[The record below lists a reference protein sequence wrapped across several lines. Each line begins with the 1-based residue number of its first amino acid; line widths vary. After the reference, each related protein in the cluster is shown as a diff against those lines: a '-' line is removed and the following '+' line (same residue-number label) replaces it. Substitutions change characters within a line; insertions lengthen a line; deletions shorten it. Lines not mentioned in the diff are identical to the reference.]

1 MLLYLC
7 VRKGAVTSTGNMVG
21 LFAGIGG
28 VELGLRSHGWETEL
42 LCEID
47 PGAQQVLRTR
57 FADVELHGDVTRL
70 RSLPQRTEL
79 VAAGFPCQDLSQA
92 GRTAGITG
100 ARSGL
105 VDEVFR
111 LVKRKKGPRWL
122 LIENV
127 PFMLNLSRGAA
138 MRHITD
144 ALEDLGYTWAY
155 RVVDARAFGLPQRR
169 QRVLMLASRTDDPRE
184 VLFGQ
189 DAGLPDEGDPSQ
201 FPCGFYWT
209 EGIRGLGWAVN
220 AVPTLKGGS
229 TVGIASPP
237 AVRLPSGE
245 IVTPGLID
253 AERLQGF
260 DPDWTAP
267 ATELKGIRNG
277 HRWRLVG
284 NAVSVRMAEWV
295 GGRLVDRIAY
305 SPDHETPLK
314 PGDAWPSAAWGGNRQ
329 AFRVHE
335 SHWPVQE
342 PYEDLSGFL
351 EHSQLLSARATAGFL
366 KRARTGS
373 LRFVPGFLD
382 DVESHLDRMGG
393 YPEAV
398 A

>member
-1 MLLYLC
+1 M
-7 VRKGAVTSTGNMVG
+7 TSTGNMVG

-28 VELGLRSHGWETEL
+28 LELGLAEHGWRTEL

-47 PGAQQVLRTR
+47 AGAQAVLRAR
-57 FADVELHGDVTRL
+57 FADVALHTDVTRL
-70 RSLPQRTEL
+70 RSLPQATEI
-79 VAAGFPCQDLSQA
+79 VTAGFPCQDLSQA

-100 ARSGL
+100 SRSGL

-111 LVKRKKGPRWL
+111 LVRRKQGPRWL

-127 PFMLNLSRGAA
+127 PFMLQLGRGAA

-144 ALEDLGYTWAY
+144 ALEDLGYAWAY

-169 QRVLMLASRTDDPRE
+169 QRVLMLASRTDDPRA
-184 VLFGQ
+184 VLFGE
-189 DAGLPDEGDPSQ
+189 DAGAPVEGDPDTH
-201 FPCGFYWT
+201 PCGFYWT
-209 EGIRGLGWAVN
+209 EGVRGLGWAVN

-267 ATELKGIRNG
+267 ATQAPGVRTG

-284 NAVSVRMAEWV
+284 NAVSVRMAAWV
-295 GGRLVDRIAY
+295 GGRLGRPIDY
-305 SPDHETPLK
+305 SPDHETPLR
-314 PGDAWPSAAWGGNRQ
+314 PGDPWPSAAWGARRR

-342 PYEDLSGFL
+342 PYEDLAGYL
-351 EHSQLLSARATAGFL
+351 EDARLLSARATAGFL
-366 KRARTGS
+366 RRARSGN

-393 YPEAV
+393 FPEA
-398 A
+398 AA

>member
-1 MLLYLC
+1 M
-7 VRKGAVTSTGNMVG
+7 TSSGNMVG

-28 VELGLRSHGWETEL
+28 LELGLGENGWNTEL
-42 LCEID
+42 LCEVD
-47 PGAQQVLRTR
+47 PGAQAVLRAR
-57 FADVELHGDVTRL
+57 FPDVPLHPDVTQL
-70 RSLPQRTEL
+70 RSLPQGTEL

-100 ARSGL
+100 TKSSL

-111 LVKRKKGPRWL
+111 LVRRKNGPRWL
-122 LIENV
+122 VIENV
-127 PFMLNLSRGAA
+127 PFMLQLGRGAA

-169 QRVLMLASRTDDPRE
+169 NRVIMVASRTDDPRA

-189 DAGLPDEGDPSQ
+189 DAGMPVDGNPEL

-209 EGIRGLGWAVN
+209 EGVRGLGWAVN

-229 TVGIASPP
+229 TLGIASPP

-245 IVTPGLID
+245 IVTPGLTD

-260 DPDWTAP
+260 DPHWTAP
-267 ATELKGIRNG
+267 ATQAVGVRTG

-284 NAVSVRMAEWV
+284 NAVSVRMATWV
-295 GGRLVDRIAY
+295 GHRVNHQIDY
-305 SPDHETPLK
+305 TSDHETPLK
-314 PGDAWPSAAWGGNRQ
+314 PGDAWPTAAWGSHRE

-335 SHWPVQE
+335 SPWPVHA
-342 PYEDLSGFL
+342 PYEDLGGFL
-351 EHSQLLSARATAGFL
+351 DDARLLSARATAGFL
-366 KRARTGS
+366 RRARSGN

-382 DVESHLDRMGG
+382 DVENHLDRMGG
-393 YPEAV
+393 FPQV
-398 A
+398 AA

>member
-1 MLLYLC
+1 MT
-7 VRKGAVTSTGNMVG
+7 AAGNMVG

-28 VELGLRSHGWETEL
+28 LELGLAEHGWVTGL

-47 PGAQQVLRTR
+47 AGAQAVLHSR
-57 FADVELHGDVTRL
+57 FADVPLYDDVTRL
-70 RSLPQRTEL
+70 RALPPGTEL

-100 ARSGL
+100 SRSGL

-127 PFMLNLSRGAA
+127 PFMLQLSRGAA

-169 QRVLMLASRTDDPRE
+169 QRVLMLASRTEDPRT

-189 DAGLPDEGDPSQ
+189 DAGAAPDGNPADH
-201 FPCGFYWT
+201 PCGFYWT
-209 EGIRGLGWAVN
+209 EGVRGLGWAVN
-220 AVPTLKGGS
+220 AIPTLKGGS
-229 TVGIASPP
+229 AVGIASPP
-237 AVRLPSGE
+237 AVRLTSGE

-260 DPDWTAP
+260 DPEWTAP
-267 ATELKGIRNG
+267 AMQVPGIRNG
-277 HRWRLVG
+277 HRWKLVG
-284 NAVSVRMAEWV
+284 NAVSVRMASWV
-295 GGRLVDRIAY
+295 GGRLTNPIPY
-305 SPDHETPLK
+305 IPNLETPLR
-314 PGDAWPSAAWGGNRQ
+314 PGDPWPSAAWGHHR
-329 AFRVHE
+329 RVYRVRE
-335 SHWPVQE
+335 SHWPIQE
-342 PYEDLSGFL
+342 PYESLSGFL
-351 EHSQLLSARATAGFL
+351 EDSRLLSARATAGFL
-366 KRARTGS
+366 KRARMGT

-382 DVESHLDRMGG
+382 DVETHLDRMGG
-393 YPEAV
+393 YPEA
-398 A
+398 AA

>member
-1 MLLYLC
+1 
-7 VRKGAVTSTGNMVG
+7 MVG

-28 VELGLRSHGWETEL
+28 LELGLGEHGWRTEL

-47 PGAQQVLRTR
+47 AGAQAVLRAR
-57 FADVELHGDVTRL
+57 FGDAPVHSDVTKL
-70 RSLPQRTEL
+70 RALPADIEL

-111 LVKRKKGPRWL
+111 LVKRRRGPRWL

-127 PFMLNLSRGAA
+127 PFMLQLGRGAA

-169 QRVLMLASRTDDPRE
+169 QRVLMLASRTEDPRE
-184 VLFGQ
+184 VLFAE
-189 DAGLPDEGDPSQ
+189 DAGQAIEGDADVH
-201 FPCGFYWT
+201 PCGFYWT
-209 EGIRGLGWAVN
+209 EGVRGLGWAVN

-229 TVGIASPP
+229 SIGIASPP

-245 IVTPGLID
+245 IVTPGIVD

-267 ATELKGIRNG
+267 ATDALGVRPG
-277 HRWRLVG
+277 HR
-284 NAVSVRMAEWV
+284 
-295 GGRLVDRIAY
+295 
-305 SPDHETPLK
+305 
-314 PGDAWPSAAWGGNRQ
+314 
-329 AFRVHE
+329 
-335 SHWPVQE
+335 
-342 PYEDLSGFL
+342 
-351 EHSQLLSARATAGFL
+351 
-366 KRARTGS
+366 
-373 LRFVPGFLD
+373 
-382 DVESHLDRMGG
+382 
-393 YPEAV
+393 
-398 A
+398 

>member
-1 MLLYLC
+1 
-7 VRKGAVTSTGNMVG
+7 MVG

-28 VELGLRSHGWETEL
+28 LELGLAGHGWNTEL
-42 LCEID
+42 LCELD
-47 PGAQQVLRTR
+47 AGAQSVLRTR
-57 FADVELHGDVTRL
+57 FADVPLHSDVTTL
-70 RSLPQRTEL
+70 RSLPQGIEL

-100 ARSGL
+100 SRSGL

-111 LVKRKKGPRWL
+111 LVKRQKGPRWL

-127 PFMLNLSRGAA
+127 PFMLQLGRGAA

-144 ALEDLGYTWAY
+144 ALEELGYTWAY

-169 QRVLMLASRTDDPRE
+169 QRVLMLASRTEDPRE
-184 VLFGQ
+184 VLFGE
-189 DAGLPDEGDPSQ
+189 DAGERPGGDPVD

-209 EGIRGLGWAVN
+209 EGTRGLGWAVN

-229 TVGIASPP
+229 SVGIASPP

-245 IVTPGLID
+245 IVTPGLVD

-267 ATELKGIRNG
+267 ATEVPGLRHG
-277 HRWRLVG
+277 HRWKLVG
-284 NAVSVRMAEWV
+284 NAVSVRMASWV
-295 GGRLVDRIAY
+295 GERLTRPIPY
-305 SPDHETPLK
+305 SNDTETPLR
-314 PGDAWPSAAWGGNRQ
+314 PGDAWPTAAWGRSGQ
-329 AFRVHE
+329 AFRINA
-335 SHWPVQE
+335 STWPVQQ

-351 EHSQLLSARATAGFL
+351 EDSRLLSARATAGFL
-366 KRARTGS
+366 KRARMGS
-373 LRFVPGFLD
+373 LRFVPGFIE

-393 YPEAV
+393 YPEA
-398 A
+398 AA

>member
-1 MLLYLC
+1 M
-7 VRKGAVTSTGNMVG
+7 TSTGNMVG

-28 VELGLRSHGWETEL
+28 LELGLRGHGWNTEL

-47 PGAQQVLRTR
+47 AGAQAVLRTR
-57 FADVELHGDVTRL
+57 FADVPLHSDVTKL

-100 ARSGL
+100 PRSSL

-111 LVKRKKGPRWL
+111 LVKRKQGPRWL
-122 LIENV
+122 VIENV
-127 PFMLNLSRGAA
+127 PFMLQLARGSA

-144 ALEDLGYTWAY
+144 ALEDLGYAWAY

-169 QRVLMLASRTDDPRE
+169 QRVLMVASRTDDPRT
-184 VLFGQ
+184 VLFGE
-189 DAGLPDEGDPSQ
+189 DAGAPDEGDPAAY
-201 FPCGFYWT
+201 PCGFYWT
-209 EGIRGLGWAVN
+209 EGVRGLGWAVN

-245 IVTPGLID
+245 IVTPGLVD

-267 ATELKGIRNG
+267 ATDAPGVRTG

-284 NAVSVRMAEWV
+284 NAVSVRMASWV
-295 GGRLVDRIAY
+295 GHRLTNRIDY
-305 SPDHETPLK
+305 SPDHQSPLR
-314 PGDAWPSAAWGGNRQ
+314 PGDPWPSAAWGANRR

-342 PYEDLSGFL
+342 PYEDLGGFL
-351 EHSQLLSARATAGFL
+351 EDARLLSARATAGFL
-366 KRARTGS
+366 RRARSGN

-393 YPEAV
+393 FPEA
-398 A
+398 AA

>member
-1 MLLYLC
+1 
-7 VRKGAVTSTGNMVG
+7 MVG

-28 VELGLRSHGWETEL
+28 LELGLGEHGWRTEL

-47 PGAQQVLRTR
+47 AGAQAVLRAR
-57 FADVELHGDVTRL
+57 FGDAPVHSDVTKL
-70 RSLPQRTEL
+70 RALPAGIEL

-111 LVKRKKGPRWL
+111 LVKRQRGPRWL

-127 PFMLNLSRGAA
+127 PFMLQLGRGAA

-169 QRVLMLASRTDDPRE
+169 QRVLMLASRTEDPRE
-184 VLFGQ
+184 VLFAE
-189 DAGLPDEGDPSQ
+189 DAGQATVGDADVH
-201 FPCGFYWT
+201 PCGFYWT
-209 EGIRGLGWAVN
+209 EGVRGLGWAVN

-229 TVGIASPP
+229 SIGIASPP

-245 IVTPGLID
+245 MVTPGIVD

-267 ATELKGIRNG
+267 ATDALGVRPG
-277 HRWRLVG
+277 HRWKLVG
-284 NAVSVRMAEWV
+284 NAVSVRMASWAGQRLANPQPYV
-295 GGRLVDRIAY
+295 GTD
-305 SPDHETPLK
+305 ETLLI
-314 PGDAWPSAAWGGNRQ
+314 PGQRWPAAAWGKD
-329 AFRVHE
+329 RV
-335 SHWPVQE
+335 SYAVPMSTWPVHE

-351 EHSQLLSARATAGFL
+351 EDPRLLSARATAGFL
-366 KRARTGS
+366 RRTRMGN
-373 LRFVPGFLD
+373 LRFPPGFIN
-382 DVESHLDRMGG
+382 DVENHLDRMGG
-393 YPEAV
+393 HPQA
-398 A
+398 AA